1 MNINV
6 IISPSGIEELY
17 FTNKTVVVIDVLRA
31 SNTIINALQNGA
43 KEIIPVAAVEFA
55 VKVSGGMFGGQT
67 LLGGERNTKK
77 IEGFALGNSPLEYSK
92 EIVKGKTIVFYTTN
106 GTPAITK
113 GKFSDYLTICSFSNL
128 STVAKNLIKRK
139 KDFEILCAGRNNT
152 LSLEDIV
159 CAGSLIEE
167 ISKTKDNLFLTD
179 SAKASVALKKSMG
192 KNIKKMLTKTEHAK
206 LLIKN
211 GFEDDITFCSQLN
224 SSKVLPVF
232 IDNVLKLSIK
242 KSKK

>member
-17 FTNKTVVVIDVLRA
+17 FTNKTIVVIDVLRA
-31 SNTIINALQNGA
+31 SNTIINTLQNGA
-43 KEIIPVAAVEFA
+43 KEVIPVAAVEFA

-77 IEGFALGNSPLEYSK
+77 IEGFALGNSPLEYSR
-92 EIVKGKTIVFYTTN
+92 EIVEGKTIVFYSTN

-113 GKFSDYLTICSFSNL
+113 AKFSEYLTICSFSNL
-128 STVAKNLIKRK
+128 SAVAQNLIKRK
-139 KDFEILCAGRNNT
+139 NDFEILCAGRNNS
-152 LSLEDIV
+152 LSLEDLI

-167 ISKTKDNLFLTD
+167 ISKTKNNLILTD
-179 SAKASVALKKSMG
+179 SSKASVVLNKSMG
-192 KNIKKMLTKTEHAK
+192 KNIKKMLSETEHAK

-224 SSKVLPVF
+224 SSEVLPIF
-232 IDNVLKLSIK
+232 IDNVLKLSTEEN
-242 KSKK
+242 

>member
-6 IISPSGIEELY
+6 IISPCGLEELY

-77 IEGFALGNSPLEYSK
+77 IEGFALGNSPLEYTDSVV
-92 EIVKGKTIVFYTTN
+92 EGKTIVFYTTN
-106 GTPAITK
+106 GTPAIVK
-113 GKFSDYLTICSFSNL
+113 AKFSEYLIICSFANISA
-128 STVAKNLIKRK
+128 VAKILIKKK

-152 LSLEDIV
+152 LSLEDII
-159 CAGSLIEE
+159 CTGYLIDE
-167 ISKTKDNLFLTD
+167 ITNGKKNIPLTD
-179 SAKASVALKKSMG
+179 SAKASLTLYKTIG
-192 KNIKKMLTKTEHAK
+192 KNIKKFLSETDHGK
-206 LLIKN
+206 LLINN
-211 GFEDDITFCSQLN
+211 GFDEDVVFCSQVN
-224 SSKVLPVF
+224 SSEVVPVF
-232 IDNVLKLSIK
+232 SNNSLKLS
-242 KSKK
+242 